1 MRSKHFILI
10 PRKLIKSFLTLVLCA
25 YGSINR
31 AYRYKM
37 FAYSFTLNLNFFIFF
52 IIFLFIERE
61 MSRLS
66 FDHFRS
72 GCTLFCC
79 PKVGCGVG
87 HPCCAC
93 VSVCCAFSHTI
104 LLCTMKLIIHK
115 DLLKLKRKL
124 VKMVFNSKNIGKWS
138 FPFICILS
146 KWDIFRCC
154 GEIQNIKHPFL
165 FHC

>member
-25 YGSINR
+25 YGFINL
-31 AYRYKM
+31 AYRSTDIKCLLIHLLW
-37 FAYSFTLNLNFFIFF
+37 TWIFF

-79 PKVGCGVG
+79 PKFGCGVG

-146 KWDIFRCC
+146 KWDIFRSC